1 MMSTKIYSEFST
13 KNLDEIAHRIKA
25 GQIIIYPTETVW
37 AVGCIST
44 NKNSVEKI
52 YKIKKRPQN
61 TPFINIIDTYINI
74 NNYVNNFEILK
85 ELIVKINAPLI
96 STSAN
101 ISGKPFAKTIDE
113 ISPSIFNSVDV
124 ILNFEILSTG
134 KPSSIIKINNNQI
147 EYLRR

>member
-61 TPFINIIDTYINI
+61 TPFINIIDSYINI
-74 NNYVNNFEILK
+74 NNYVNNFEILN
-85 ELIVKINAPLI
+85 L
-96 STSAN
+96 
-101 ISGKPFAKTIDE
+101 D
-113 ISPSIFNSVDV
+113 
-124 ILNFEILSTG
+124 ILHYYI
-134 KPSSIIKINNNQI
+134 P
-147 EYLRR
+147 